1 MAHALCPCL
10 CAVPEFAEFCLPL
23 VIDKLSSSLKI
34 AKYDS
39 LNLLTEGCKVFSATH
54 FQQHSH
60 DIWNLLQKESL
71 SSNDSDIEEASLNA
85 ISAVINKLSFNED
98 KTFFNQ
104 TVDNLYD
111 TLRGNLKPDTKL
123 FLSSSK
129 ILLAT
134 TRASKESCQ
143 KIAPPVVELLLNHFN
158 LTRDIN
164 QRQILFRTLVE
175 FAIAYIKLYEIT
187 DISSIKT
194 LNEIPALCLESL
206 ILHDSALKVI
216 SFESIS
222 RITKVLPLSFRI
234 QLYTVL
240 KHEIV
245 NSAPESERNAFLK
258 CFKMFSNVYKA
269 EIIEGFLSS
278 NSNINTSDLNS
289 LQLYLEAL
297 ITIISDK
304 DYAFIIL
311 PKILDY
317 SVSNSSD
324 LSTSKIAVV
333 CLRKLISEHSGN
345 QFIQEYLYTDCNIL
359 EKINTWTLS
368 VINESDFNLLRNV
381 SEIIKIIIGYQNAET
396 QATIV
401 DLYVNSLINEYCE
414 NCSRDNLII
423 LLDGFIICVRPEVHL
438 PNKFELIRKLFE
450 SSSCI
455 QENYYTYASI
465 LIANIVNKSAEGLI
479 LPLIYLTNNI
489 IKLNSRRKFHDY
501 FI

>member
-1 MAHALCPCL
+1 MAHALSPCL

-39 LNLLTEGCKVFSATH
+39 LNLLTESCKVFGVTH

-71 SSNDSDIEEASLNA
+71 SSSDSDVEEASLNA

-98 KTFFNQ
+98 KTFFNE

-134 TRASKESCQ
+134 TRASKESCK

-187 DISSIKT
+187 DISSIQT
-194 LNEIPALCLESL
+194 LNEIPTLCLESL

-222 RITKVLPLSFRI
+222 RITKVLPFSFRTKF
-234 QLYTVL
+234 YTIL
-240 KHEIV
+240 KREIV
-245 NSAPESERNAFLK
+245 NSAPDFERNAFLK
-258 CFKMFSNVYKA
+258 CFKMFSNVYKT
-269 EIIEGFLSS
+269 EIIVEFLSS
-278 NSNINTSDLNS
+278 TSNINTSDLNS

-297 ITIISDK
+297 IAIISDK

-311 PKILDY
+311 PKILEY
-317 SVSNSSD
+317 SVSNGSD
-324 LSTSKIAVV
+324 LSTSKIAIL
-333 CLRKLISEHSGN
+333 CLQKLLLEHSGN
-345 QFIQEYLYTDCNIL
+345 QFIQAYLYTDCNIL
-359 EKINTWTLS
+359 EKVNTWTVMNKTDLNILTNIS
-368 VINESDFNLLRNV
+368 QIV
-381 SEIIKIIIGYQNAET
+381 KTIIGYQNAET
-396 QATIV
+396 QVTIV
-401 DLYVNSLINEYCE
+401 DLYVNMLINEYCK
-414 NCSRDNLII
+414 NCSQENLII
-423 LLDGFIICVRPEVHL
+423 LDGFIICLRPELHL
-438 PNKFELIRKLFE
+438 PNKYQLIRKLFG
-450 SSSCI
+450 SSSCV
-455 QENYYTYASI
+455 QESYYTHACI
-465 LIANIVNKSAEGLI
+465 LIANILNKSTEGKVLM
-479 LPLIYLTNNI
+479 
-489 IKLNSRRKFHDY
+489 
-501 FI
+501 